1 MKLTP
6 RQIALSLLLGFF
18 LTLLGAF
25 WAVQLVR
32 TPPANDVVDPM
43 RLNLSEFR
51 DLGLY
56 KIDDSTYLLRI
67 VAKQWVFDI
76 GQLRD
81 APALVQIPMGSSL
94 QIVTTSMDIIHSVH
108 VQGFAPQAA
117 VPGRISRMTYTFSQ
131 PGTYRT
137 VCSEYCGPKH
147 HEMQLMIVVLPA
159 P

>member
-1 MKLTP
+1 MKLSP
-6 RQIALSLLLGFF
+6 RQIALSILLGFI

-32 TPPANDVVDPM
+32 TPPADDTVDPL

-51 DLGLY
+51 DLGLE
-56 KIDDSTYLLRI
+56 KIDDSSFQLRV

-76 GQLRD
+76 GQRRD
-81 APALVQIPMGSSL
+81 TPAQIKIPVGSTL
-94 QIVTTSMDIIHSVH
+94 HIVATSMDVIHTL
-108 VQGFAPQAA
+108 QLPGYPPQSAI
-117 VPGRISRMTYTFSQ
+117 PGHISRASYVFGT
-131 PGTYRT
+131 PGTFVT

-147 HEMQLMIVVLPA
+147 HEMTLIIEVLPL